1 MCLKGKVTNTNK
13 MVYVLAKYKNI
24 RYHIF

>member
-1 MCLKGKVTNTNK
+1 